1 MRQLE
6 GKTIPI
12 SYRDPHLHDSNGC
25 LRIQHHAGGGPIF
38 WHKRLAHY
46 DPGFHSGLSEHL
58 SDLLGVPAGR
68 RTVDIRHIGEKH
80 PQIHTGPF
88 YLAISTVWALIGCL
102 VAKQY
107 VLIFQMFAFPTTN
120 PMVFKIAIDV
130 LAFMLLT
137 KGLYNISKASTV
149 FLEYHLDEF
158 AAAVLCGE
166 FRIERLTPYIFKDG
180 SNMLEGFFQIY
191 LAYLGYELCLLLF
204 PYTDKKTKLFRAVIY
219 GNLIRTISYT
229 LLGFV
234 SFGVVGSDM
243 LKVMLFPLL
252 DLLAYIKLPFIERIE
267 NLFYGFFLFT
277 TLITLVLYFWAAG
290 ESTQRVFPKIKINV
304 HYFFII
310 LVALLISYI
319 PTVLNRIREWLLFL
333 GYIQIGFAYIMPF
346 ILIMLLLWQRRKRQR
361 DAQC

>member
-1 MRQLE
+1 MKEKLSQFHTAILIYMIQTGVYVFSITQVE
-6 GKTIPI
+6 AQYFGTNGWLITIPASI
-12 SYRDPHLHDSNGC
+12 LVCLNIYQIYWVYRLGEGQS
-25 LRIQHHAGGGPIF
+25 IF
-38 WHKRLAHY
+38 DILEKSIPKFILA
-46 DPGFHSGLSEHL
+46 
-58 SDLLGVPAGR
+58 
-68 RTVDIRHIGEKH
+68 
-80 PQIHTGPF
+80 PF

-120 PMVFKIAIDV
+120 PMVFKIAIDI

-149 FLEYHLDEF
+149 FFWCTIWMSLLLLYY
-158 AAAVLCGE
+158 AGE
-166 FRIERLTPYIFKDG
+166 FRIERLTPYIFKDS

-219 GNLIRTISYT
+219 GNLIRTVSYT
-229 LLGFV
+229 ILGFV

-346 ILIMLLLWQRRKRQR
+346 ILIALLLWQRRKRQR

>member
-1 MRQLE
+1 MKEKLSQFHTAILIYMIQTGVYVFSITQVE
-6 GKTIPI
+6 AQYFGTNGWLITIPASI
-12 SYRDPHLHDSNGC
+12 LVCLNIYQMYWVYRLGEGQS
-25 LRIQHHAGGGPIF
+25 IF
-38 WHKRLAHY
+38 DILEKSIPKFILA
-46 DPGFHSGLSEHL
+46 
-58 SDLLGVPAGR
+58 
-68 RTVDIRHIGEKH
+68 
-80 PQIHTGPF
+80 PF

-149 FLEYHLDEF
+149 FFWCTIWMSLLLLYY
-158 AAAVLCGE
+158 AGE
-166 FRIERLTPYIFKDG
+166 FRIERLTPYIFQDS
-180 SNMLEGFFQIY
+180 SNMLEGFSQIY
-191 LAYLGYELCLLLF
+191 LAYMGYELCLLLF

-219 GNLIRTISYT
+219 GNLVRTVSYT
-229 LLGFV
+229 ILGFV
-234 SFGVVGSDM
+234 SFGVVGKDM

-290 ESTQRVFPKIKINV
+290 ESTQRVFPKIKVNV
-304 HYFFII
+304 QYFFII

-346 ILIMLLLWQRRKRQR
+346 ILIVLLLWQRRKRQR